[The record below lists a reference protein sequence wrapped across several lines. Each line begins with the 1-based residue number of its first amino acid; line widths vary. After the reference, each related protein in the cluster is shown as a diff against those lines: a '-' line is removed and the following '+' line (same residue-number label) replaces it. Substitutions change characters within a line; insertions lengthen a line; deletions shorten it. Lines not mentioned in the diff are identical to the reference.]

1 MVLLAIILLT
11 ILVLYLLGC
20 YVSFRMAVL
29 RSKPADRTKEVFASD
44 NPLYPYQQRFI
55 DGGAWVDEQELE
67 TLTITSFDGLKL
79 YADLLRLEGSKKVAI
94 VFHGYHSSYRGDF
107 SISLPYYRELGF
119 NLLLVDQRSHG
130 RSEGR
135 YLSYGILEKYDCRD
149 WANEMVKVFGNDC
162 EIVLSGISMGAS
174 TVMMA
179 AGLKLPPQV
188 KAITADCGFTCGFD
202 IVRNTAK
209 QINRFIPDIVIH
221 TTNLFC
227 RIFAG
232 FDLREDNTQIALQ
245 KSTVPILFIHGT
257 HDAFV
262 PCEMTLRSYAAC
274 KSEKQLLTVAGASHG
289 LSFLVDEPL
298 VKKTMKEFFTKHLSK

>member
-1 MVLLAIILLT
+1 MILLGVIIIT
-11 ILVLYLLGC
+11 VFVLYLLLC
-20 YVSFRMAVL
+20 YVNFRMAII
-29 RSKPADRTKEVFASD
+29 RSRPTDRTKEVFAFD

-55 DGGAWVDEQELE
+55 DGGKWMDEQELE
-67 TLTITSFDGLKL
+67 PIEITSFDGLKL
-79 YADLLRLEGSKKVAI
+79 HADLLKLNDSKKFAI

-149 WANEMVKVFGNDC
+149 WARELVRRFGEDC
-162 EIVLSGISMGAS
+162 QIVLSGMSMGAS

-179 AGLKLPPQV
+179 TGLELPPQV
-188 KAITADCGFTCGFD
+188 KAITADCGFTSGFD
-202 IVRNTAK
+202 IVKNTAK
-209 QINRFIPDIVIH
+209 SINRYIPDFVIH

-232 FDLREDNTQIALQ
+232 FDLRDDNTQLALQ
-245 KSTVPILFIHGT
+245 KSKVPVLFIHGT
-257 HDAFV
+257 HDTFV

-274 KSEKQLLTVAGASHG
+274 KSEKQLLTVAGAGHG
-289 LSFLVDEPL
+289 MSYLIDEPL
-298 VKKTMKEFFTKHLSK
+298 VKKTMKEFFEKHLK

>member
-1 MVLLAIILLT
+1 MVLLGVILLT
-11 ILVLYLLGC
+11 IFVLYLLCC
-20 YVSFRMAVL
+20 YVSFRMAVV
-29 RSKPADRTKEVFASD
+29 RSRPTDRTKEVFAND

-55 DGGAWVDEQELE
+55 DAGAWMDKQKLE
-67 TLTITSFDGLKL
+67 PVQITSFDGLKL
-79 YADLLRLEGSKKVAI
+79 HADLLRLEGSRKIAI

-135 YLSYGILEKYDCRD
+135 YLSYGVLEKYDCRD
-149 WANEMVKVFGNDC
+149 WAKEMVKVFGPDC

-188 KAITADCGFTCGFD
+188 KAMTADCGFTCGFD
-202 IVRNTAK
+202 IVKNTAK
-209 QINRFIPDIVIH
+209 QINRYIPDVVIH

-227 RIFAG
+227 RVLAG
-232 FDLREDNTQIALQ
+232 FDLREDNTQISLQ

-257 HDAFV
+257 HDTFV

-289 LSFLVDEPL
+289 MSYLVDEPL

>member
-1 MVLLAIILLT
+1 MILLGVIIIT
-11 ILVLYLLGC
+11 ILVLYLLLC

-29 RSKPADRTKEVFASD
+29 RSRPTDRTKEVFAQD
-44 NPLYPYQQRFI
+44 NPLYPYQQRFN
-55 DGGAWVDEQELE
+55 DGGKWMDEQELE
-67 TLTITSFDGLKL
+67 PIEITSFDGLKL
-79 YADLLRLEGSKKVAI
+79 HADLLKLNDSKKFAV

-107 SISLPYYRELGF
+107 SICLPFYRELGF

-149 WANEMVKVFGNDC
+149 WARELVRRFGEDC
-162 EIVLSGISMGAS
+162 QIVLSGMSMGAS

-179 AGLKLPPQV
+179 TGLELPPQV
-188 KAITADCGFTCGFD
+188 KAITADCGFTSGFD
-202 IVRNTAK
+202 IVKNTAK
-209 QINRFIPDIVIH
+209 SINRYIPDFVID

-232 FDLREDNTQIALQ
+232 FDLRDDNTQLALQ
-245 KSTVPILFIHGT
+245 KCKVPVLFIHGT
-257 HDAFV
+257 HDTFV

-274 KSEKQLLTVAGASHG
+274 KSEKQLLTVAGAGHG
-289 LSFLVDEPL
+289 MSYLIDEPL
-298 VKKTMKEFFTKHLSK
+298 VKKTMKEFFEKHVK

>member
-1 MVLLAIILLT
+1 MVLLGVILLT
-11 ILVLYLLGC
+11 VLVLYLLIC

-29 RSKPADRTKEVFASD
+29 RSRPTDRTKEVFASD

-55 DGGAWVDEQELE
+55 DGGAWMDKQELE
-67 TLTITSFDGLKL
+67 TFTITSFDGLKL

-119 NLLLVDQRSHG
+119 NILLVDQRSHG

-149 WANEMVKVFGNDC
+149 WANEMVKVFGSDC
-162 EIVLSGISMGAS
+162 EIVLSGMSMGAS
-174 TVMMA
+174 TVMLA
-179 AGLKLPPQV
+179 AGLNLPPQV

-202 IVRNTAK
+202 IVKNTAK
-209 QINRFIPDIVIH
+209 SINRFIPDFVIH

-232 FDLREDNTQIALQ
+232 FDLRGDNTQISLQ

-257 HDAFV
+257 HDTFV

-289 LSFLVDEPL
+289 MSFLIDEPL
-298 VKKTMKEFFTKHLSK
+298 VKKTMKEFFKKHLTK